1 MNALSI
7 RRALHALFMACAL
20 VAMTAASAADRVV
33 VQVTDGDEAKWH
45 LALNNIRNL
54 QRSLGPEADLE
65 VVAFGPSVAFLKA
78 GSPIAA
84 RVQEVVDAGGHF
96 AVCKNTMAGMKLA
109 ESDMLPTVGFVPSG
123 VVEVLRK
130 QQQGYAY
137 IRP

>member
-1 MNALSI
+1 MSALSI
-7 RRALHALFMACAL
+7 RRTLHVLFVACAFL
-20 VAMTAASAADRVV
+20 AASTAFAADRVV
-33 VQVTDGDEAKWH
+33 VQVTDGDEAKWN

-54 QRSLGPEADLE
+54 QRAMGPDADLE
-65 VVAFGPSVAFLKA
+65 VVAFGPSVALLKA

-84 RVQEVVDAGGHF
+84 RIQEVVNAGGKV

-109 ESDMLPTVGFVPSG
+109 ESDMLPSVGYVPSG

>member
-1 MNALSI
+1 MPASSI
-7 RRALHALFMACAL
+7 RRALHVLLMTCAL
-20 VAMTAASAADRVV
+20 LAASAASAADRVV
-33 VQVTDGDEAKWH
+33 VQVTDGDEAKWN

-54 QRSLGPEADLE
+54 QRGMEPDAELE
-65 VVAFGPSVAFLKA
+65 VVAFGPSAALLKA

-84 RVQEVVDAGGHF
+84 RIQEVVDAGGKV

-109 ESDMLPTVGFVPSG
+109 ESDMLPSVGFVPSG